1 MFDFSC
7 RTHPASGLITVRWNT
22 RVDTERGFQQ
32 YLSPADT
39 HFLVGWGW
47 IPLYE
52 KTGDRVFLEAAKLT
66 AEAESRLVDEFG
78 IPPMDYIE
86 DDQAWKNFTLDEA
99 GFTPEGLAEVYRVT
113 GDERVKKTAIDFMDN
128 MIAKFESPSGLW
140 YRQYYQD
147 TKTVSEVDFSRGGGW
162 AMEGLLAMD
171 RMIPDSTYLEKAKRF
186 ADVLLRYQQADGCW
200 FSEMKGTLHEHG
212 VTEKGTALWSL
223 LFYALHDRTGDERH
237 LNAARKALSW
247 CVRNQQAG
255 DDYHAFG
262 GVPGAGPGSG
272 VVFRRWFKLSC
283 LYAAAFAGLAAIEE
297 LKIRKA
303 W

>member
-113 GDERVKKTAIDFMDN
+113 GDERVKKTAID
-128 MIAKFESPSGLW
+128 
-140 YRQYYQD
+140 
-147 TKTVSEVDFSRGGGW
+147 
-162 AMEGLLAMD
+162 
-171 RMIPDSTYLEKAKRF
+171 
-186 ADVLLRYQQADGCW
+186 
-200 FSEMKGTLHEHG
+200 
-212 VTEKGTALWSL
+212 
-223 LFYALHDRTGDERH
+223 
-237 LNAARKALSW
+237 
-247 CVRNQQAG
+247 
-255 DDYHAFG
+255 
-262 GVPGAGPGSG
+262 
-272 VVFRRWFKLSC
+272 
-283 LYAAAFAGLAAIEE
+283 
-297 LKIRKA
+297 
-303 W
+303 